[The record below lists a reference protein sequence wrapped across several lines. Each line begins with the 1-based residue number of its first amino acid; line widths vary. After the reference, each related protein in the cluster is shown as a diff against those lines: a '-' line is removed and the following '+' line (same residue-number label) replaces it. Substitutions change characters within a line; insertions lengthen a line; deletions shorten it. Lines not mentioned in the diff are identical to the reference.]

1 MGDVDRILAAFDQ
14 APATVAVL
22 HGPELRYTYLN
33 DLFRRLAPSVQVG
46 DTLGATGSAQARH
59 FRVLALQVM
68 ASGQPIRLG
77 EVKVTRPDPSGQVQY
92 FDLLLHPLRDT
103 GGAVEGILMIGTEV
117 TGAVE
122 ARSELKEQSER
133 TRRAEA
139 QLNAVLQKGP
149 LFVVTLDPTGTLLFL
164 AGGELRVDPAQIV
177 GRNALELYA
186 DDPPSMAALRRALA
200 GETFSILL
208 PRPGNVTYEI
218 YYTPIR
224 DRAGALELVVACG
237 VNVTGRLRA
246 EEERAR
252 LHDKMQQSQK
262 LESLGVLAGGIAHDF
277 NNLLTVIQGNAAV
290 ALAQVGEG
298 HPAREVIDDI
308 VTAAARASDLT
319 RQMLAYSG
327 KGRIQIG
334 PLDLRHH
341 VAEIARLLRTS
352 ISKQVSLR
360 LDHPAYL
367 PAVQGDSSQLQQ
379 VVMNL
384 VLNAAEAVGAG
395 AGEVAVRLAEEEVG
409 AAGAGDLVG
418 CESLPAG
425 RYVRL
430 TVEDTGAG
438 MEPAI
443 LLRIFDPFFTT
454 KTTGR
459 GLGLAAVLGIVRSH
473 GGALRIHS
481 TPGAGTKFEV
491 LLPAAGARA
500 QVPPG
505 ETAASRGQGTVLI
518 IDDEPGV
525 RTATGRM
532 LSMLGYDV
540 LEAPDGA
547 QGLEIF
553 RLRRGAVDVVL
564 LDLTMPGLSGE
575 ETLRLL
581 RQAAA
586 EVRVVVFSGYAEN
599 DVAERLR
606 PLHPAA
612 VLHKP
617 FTRQELGQAL
627 QRALLGGEIV

>member
-33 DLFRRLAPSVQVG
+33 DLFRRLAPTVRIG
-46 DTLGATGSAQARH
+46 DCLGATDTPQSRH
-59 FRVLALQVM
+59 FRDLALEVM
-68 ASGQPIRLG
+68 TSGQQVQMRELP
-77 EVKVTRPDPSGQVQY
+77 VDRPDGSARLY
-92 FDLLLHPLRDT
+92 YDLLVHPLRDP
-103 GGAVEGILMIGTEV
+103 GGAVDGVLLIGTDV
-117 TGAVE
+117 SGTVQGRRA
-122 ARSELKEQSER
+122 LDEQSER

-139 QLNAVLQKGP
+139 QLNAILEKGP
-149 LFVVTLDPTGTLLFL
+149 LFVVTFDAKGTILFV
-164 AGGELRVDPAQIV
+164 AGGEVRVEPAQIV
-177 GRNALELYA
+177 GRNALELYV
-186 DDPPSMAALRRALA
+186 DDPASMAALRRALA
-200 GETFSILL
+200 GETFSVLV
-208 PRPGNVTYEI
+208 PRPGDVTYEI

-246 EEERAR
+246 EAERTR
-252 LHDKMQQSQK
+252 IHDKMLQTQK

-290 ALAQVGEG
+290 ALSRVGEG
-298 HPAREVIDDI
+298 HPAREAIDDI
-308 VTAAARASDLT
+308 MKAARRAAELT

-327 KGRIQIG
+327 KGRFQIG
-334 PLDLRHH
+334 PLDLRQH
-341 VAEIARLLRTS
+341 VAEIASLLRTS
-352 ISKQVSLR
+352 ISKKVSLR
-360 LDHPAYL
+360 LDQPSYL
-367 PAVQGDSSQLQQ
+367 PAVQGDASQLQQ

-384 VLNAAEAVGAG
+384 VLNAAEAVGSAE
-395 AGEVAVRLAEEEVG
+395 GEVAVRLAEEEVVG
-409 AAGAGDLVG
+409 SGGGGDLIG
-418 CESLPAG
+418 RESLPVG

-430 TVEDTGAG
+430 TVEDNGAG
-438 MEPAI
+438 MDRHI
-443 LLRIFDPFFTT
+443 LSRIFDPFFTT

-481 TPGAGTKFEV
+481 APGAGTKFEV

-500 QVPPG
+500 QPPPSG
-505 ETAASRGQGTVLI
+505 ETGPKHGHGTVLI
-518 IDDEPGV
+518 IDDEPSV

-540 LEAPDGA
+540 LEAPDGE
-547 QGLEIF
+547 QGIEIF
-553 RLRRGAVDVVL
+553 RMSRGAVDAVL

-581 RQAAA
+581 RQVDA
-586 EVRVVVFSGYAEN
+586 EVRVIIFSGYAED
-599 DVAERLR
+599 DVAERLA

-612 VLHKP
+612 ILHKP
-617 FTRQELGQAL
+617 FTRQQIGQAL
-627 QRALLGGEIV
+627 QTALLGVE

>member
-1 MGDVDRILAAFDQ
+1 MGDVERILAAFDQ

-22 HGPELRYTYLN
+22 HGPELRYTYVN
-33 DLFRRLAPSVQVG
+33 DLLRRLAPTVQVG
-46 DTLGATGSAQARH
+46 DTLGTTQTEQARN
-59 FRVLALQVM
+59 FRVLAQQVMTSGQQVELRALQVD
-68 ASGQPIRLG
+68 
-77 EVKVTRPDPSGQVQY
+77 RPDGSGRLY
-92 FDLLLHPLRDT
+92 YDLLIHPLRDP
-103 GGAVEGILMIGTEV
+103 GGLVDGVLLIGTEV
-117 TGAVE
+117 TGTVE
-122 ARSELKEQSER
+122 GRRALEAQSQR

-139 QLNAVLQKGP
+139 QLNAILQKGP
-149 LFVVTLDPTGTLLFL
+149 LFLVTFDPGGKLLFV
-164 AGGELRVDPAQIV
+164 AGGELRVDPAQIT

-186 DDPPSMAALRRALA
+186 DDPASMSALRRALA
-200 GETFSILL
+200 GETFSVLV

-218 YYTPIR
+218 YYTPVR
-224 DRAGALELVVACG
+224 DSTGALEMVVACG
-237 VNVTGRLRA
+237 VNVTRRLRA

-252 LHDKMQQSQK
+252 IHDKMLQTQK

-277 NNLLTVIQGNAAV
+277 NNLLTVIQGNASV
-290 ALAQVGEG
+290 ALARLGEA

-308 VTAAARASDLT
+308 VKAAQRAADLT

-327 KGRIQIG
+327 RGRFQIG

-341 VAEIARLLRTS
+341 VGEIAGLLRTS
-352 ISKQVSLR
+352 ISKKVSLR
-360 LDHPAYL
+360 LDQPSYL
-367 PAVQGDSSQLQQ
+367 PAVQGDASQLQQ

-384 VLNAAEAVGAG
+384 VLNAAEAVGG
-395 AGEVAVRLAEEEVG
+395 ADGEVAVRLAEEEIG
-409 AAGAGDLVG
+409 SGGAGDLIG
-418 CESLPAG
+418 AETLPAG

-430 TVEDTGAG
+430 TVEDSGVG
-438 MEPAI
+438 MDPHI
-443 LLRIFDPFFTT
+443 LARIFDPFFTT

-500 QVPPG
+500 QPPPQG
-505 ETAASRGQGTVLI
+505 ETAAQHGHGTVLI
-518 IDDEPGV
+518 IDDEPSV

-540 LEAPDGA
+540 LEAPDGE
-547 QGLEIF
+547 QGVEIF
-553 RLRRGAVDVVL
+553 RLRRGAVDAVV

-581 RQAAA
+581 RQVDA
-586 EVRVVVFSGYAEN
+586 EVRVIIFSGYAED

-612 VLHKP
+612 ILHKP
-617 FTRQELGQAL
+617 FTRQQIGQAL
-627 QRALLGGEIV
+627 QTALLGVE